1 MSFRTGLVGEASRT
15 DGRCGAGSALAL
27 YRCVFSGV
35 FLPVQT
41 SVQTC
46 VQTSVEVD
54 TRRNGVQR

>member
-1 MSFRTGLVGEASRT
+1 MSFRAGLVGEASRT

-27 YRCVFSGV
+27 HRCV

-46 VQTSVEVD
+46 VQTAVEVD

>member
-15 DGRCGAGSALAL
+15 DGRCGASSALAL
-27 YRCVFSGV
+27 YRCVFSC

>member
-15 DGRCGAGSALAL
+15 DGRCGASSALVL
-27 YRCVFSGV
+27 YRCVFP
-35 FLPVQT
+35 PVQT

-54 TRRNGVQR
+54 TRRNGAQR

>member
-15 DGRCGAGSALAL
+15 DGRCGAGSVLAL
-27 YRCVFSGV
+27 YRCV

-54 TRRNGVQR
+54 TRRNGVRR

>member
-15 DGRCGAGSALAL
+15 DGRCGASSALAL
-27 YRCVFSGV
+27 YRCVFS
-35 FLPVQT
+35 PVQT

>member
-1 MSFRTGLVGEASRT
+1 MIFRTGLVGEASRT
-15 DGRCGAGSALAL
+15 DGRCGASSALAL
-27 YRCVFSGV
+27 YRCVFSA
-35 FLPVQT
+35 VQT

>member
-1 MSFRTGLVGEASRT
+1 MSFRAGLVGEASRT
-15 DGRCGAGSALAL
+15 DGRCGAGSALVL
-27 YRCVFSGV
+27 YRCVFSS
-35 FLPVQT
+35 VQP

>member
-15 DGRCGAGSALAL
+15 DGRCGASQVLAL
-27 YRCVFSGV
+27 YRCVFS
-35 FLPVQT
+35 PVQT

-46 VQTSVEVD
+46 VQTFVEVD